1 MVRDSSERDAE
12 PTEGYRSSLLEQ
24 PAAAAAHSSEPLD
37 IALRNCN
44 QVIARKPD
52 YPEAYNA
59 RGTVLLRLMRY
70 DDAVA
75 SFDRA
80 IELKPCYPQA
90 YNSRGNALQALRRF
104 EEAVESY
111 DNAIAMKADYA
122 AAHSNRGNALQSLK
136 RFEDA
141 IESYGKAIALKP
153 DYGDAYNNRGVALKR
168 LERFDEALQN
178 FETAIALLPGR
189 AGLHNNRAN
198 TLQELKRFE
207 DAIASYDTA
216 IALSP
221 DYPDAYSNRGVAL
234 HELKRFHEALEGF
247 DRALALKEDYHE
259 ACYARALTHLL
270 TGQFDIGWPGYEARK
285 NRSRRP
291 VGNRRWS
298 KPLWLGET
306 DISGKI
312 ILVDWEQGFG
322 DAIQACRYIRLLE
335 NGGARVL
342 FAPHKELQTLM
353 QGLNANPH
361 IVDLDADNPEF
372 DLHCPL
378 MSLPLAFKTD
388 VASIASA
395 RYISA
400 DDEKVA
406 AWKHR
411 LGRKTKS
418 RVGVVWRGNAIPDKD
433 RSIELEQFQRLFDA
447 RCEFISLQKEVT
459 EAERARLGRAGVFHA
474 GDAFAD
480 FSDTA
485 ALCVLMD
492 LVISIDTSVAHLAG
506 ALGIPVWVL
515 LTWVPDWRWLLDRDD
530 SPWYPSMRLFRQKKR
545 GDWDGVLE
553 RLELEL
559 KAPIRTVR
567 GLVEIE
573 RGVISE

>member
-1 MVRDSSERDAE
+1 MR
-12 PTEGYRSSLLEQ
+12 EQ
-24 PAAAAAHSSEPLD
+24 PAVAPTNSSQPLD
-37 IALRNCN
+37 IALQNCE
-44 QVIARKPD
+44 QAIALKPD

-59 RGTVLLRLMRY
+59 RGNVLLRLMHY
-70 DDAVA
+70 EDAVA

-80 IELKPCYPQA
+80 IELKPYYPQA

-111 DNAIAMKADYA
+111 EYAITLKADYA
-122 AAHSNRGNALQSLK
+122 AAYSNRGNAFQSLK

-141 IESYGKAIALKP
+141 IDSYGKAITLKP

-178 FETAIALLPGR
+178 FETAIVLLPDR
-189 AGLHNNRAN
+189 AGLHNNRGNA
-198 TLQELKRFE
+198 LQELKRFE
-207 DAIASYDTA
+207 DAIESYDTA

-221 DYPDAYSNRGVAL
+221 DYPDAYCNRGVAL
-234 HELKRFHEALEGF
+234 HELKRFNEATESF
-247 DRALALKEDYHE
+247 DKALALKEDYHE
-259 ACYARALTHLL
+259 ARYARALANLL
-270 TGQFDIGWPGYEARK
+270 TGQFEIGWRGYEARK

-291 VGNRRWS
+291 VGNRRWG

-306 DISGKI
+306 DISGKT

-353 QGLNANPH
+353 RGLNANAH
-361 IVDLDADNPEF
+361 IVDLDADIPEF

-388 VASIASA
+388 IATIPSAS
-395 RYISA
+395 YISA
-400 DDEKVA
+400 NEEKVEG
-406 AWKHR
+406 WKHR

-418 RVGVVWRGNAIPDKD
+418 RVGIVWRGNPIPDKG
-433 RSIELEQFQRLFDA
+433 RSIEFQLFRRLFDA
-447 RCEFISLQKEVT
+447 RFEFISLQKEVT
-459 EAERARLGRAGVFHA
+459 DTERAQLDLAGFRHA
-474 GDAFAD
+474 GDALAD

-492 LVISIDTSVAHLAG
+492 LVISVDTSVAHLAG
-506 ALGIPVWVL
+506 ALGIPAWVL

-530 SPWYPSMRLFRQKKR
+530 SPCYPSMRLFRQKAR
-545 GDWDGVLE
+545 GDWNGVLE

-559 KAPIRTVR
+559 TTLIPPENSV
-567 GLVEIE
+567 
-573 RGVISE
+573 